1 LRWGLSCWGW
11 NGNTRKHCKY
21 VTTIVYLRMD
31 FVWDE
36 KKNEAN
42 KRKHSLSFEDA
53 RNVFADPLAIVR
65 VDTSSEE
72 FRWQI
77 MGHWGETLLILV
89 VYTLRGDDGS
99 EAIRIISARK
109 ATNAERRRY
118 EKGQWV

>member
-1 LRWGLSCWGW
+1 
-11 NGNTRKHCKY
+11 
-21 VTTIVYLRMD
+21 MD

>member
-1 LRWGLSCWGW
+1 
-11 NGNTRKHCKY
+11 
-21 VTTIVYLRMD
+21 MD

-42 KRKHSLSFEDA
+42 KKKHSLSFEDA

-72 FRWQI
+72 LRWQI
-77 MGHWGETLLILV
+77 MGHWGETLLIVV
-89 VYTLRGDDGS
+89 VYTLRGEDGS
-99 EAIRIISARK
+99 ETIRIISARK